1 MISIVGKWIELKQY
15 CSNFNE
21 RNYKKELQ
29 GSNQVIDKLND
40 RNVETESDGDG
51 ETKKRRYSKNREDPK
66 YNTQCTSHCKFVR
79 RQSLAECVIKNVF
92 DMFRTE
98 LHTAAGIFLW
108 QCF

>member
-1 MISIVGKWIELKQY
+1 LICIVGKRIELKQY

-21 RNYKKELQ
+21 RNYKKELER
-29 GSNQVIDKLND
+29 SNQVIDKLND
-40 RNVETESDGDG
+40 RNVETEGDGDG
-51 ETKKRRYSKNREDPK
+51 ETKKRCYSKNREDPK
-66 YNTQCTSHCKFVR
+66 YHTQCTSHRKFVR

-98 LHTAAGIFLW
+98 LHPRGQDFLW